1 MSKKDNFEFYICFEK
16 NVDFVFTI
24 AFLQTIIEG
33 RLLEKG
39 IFYGEKRGFLK

>member
-1 MSKKDNFEFYICFEK
+1 MSKKDNFKFYICFEK
-16 NVDFVFTI
+16 NVAIVFTI

-39 IFYGEKRGFLK
+39 IFTAKKEAF